1 MYVKCQTFLW
11 YKIPWMKLLT
21 QSSLTPHLSRFA
33 QYCPQNKELEPSPIQ
48 DGQRYENSQSKK
60 KKKTQLHQHDNDYD
74 NDDDKT
80 RR

>member
-60 KKKTQLHQHDNDYD
+60 KKKITITLA
-74 NDDDKT
+74 
-80 RR
+80 R